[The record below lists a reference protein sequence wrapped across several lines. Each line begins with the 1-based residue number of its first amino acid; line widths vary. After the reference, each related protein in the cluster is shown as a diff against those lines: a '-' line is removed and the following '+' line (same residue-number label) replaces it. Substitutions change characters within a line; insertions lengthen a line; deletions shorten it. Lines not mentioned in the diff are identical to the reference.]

1 MFASD
6 GKTVGTFKSIDEPV
20 YVSFFMK
27 NQVYA
32 FNRDGKML
40 AIEVN
45 NSDYLFKVALQQN
58 DLMAV
63 KEILQKGS
71 LCGNAIIAY
80 LKEQGHSEIALF
92 FEKDVQQRFNLAL
105 ACGNLQVALDTALEM
120 KETDCYAKLATT
132 AMALGNYE
140 IAEAC
145 YQKTR
150 AFDKLNF
157 FYAATGST
165 LKLRKMQGVMENVGD
180 PMLRFDS
187 ATLNA
192 SAADKV
198 KVLAEAGQVPL
209 AYMTA
214 KAHGVEDFAKTLEQ
228 TLVES
233 DEYDHE
239 RIFAEAEAM
248 LKRGKGARALLPC
261 RPLVPDSGLS

>member
-1 MFASD
+1 
-6 GKTVGTFKSIDEPV
+6 
-20 YVSFFMK
+20 
-27 NQVYA
+27 
-32 FNRDGKML
+32 
-40 AIEVN
+40 
-45 NSDYLFKVALQQN
+45 
-58 DLMAV
+58 
-63 KEILQKGS
+63 
-71 LCGNAIIAY
+71 
-80 LKEQGHSEIALF
+80 
-92 FEKDVQQRFNLAL
+92 
-105 ACGNLQVALDTALEM
+105 
-120 KETDCYAKLATT
+120 
-132 AMALGNYE
+132 
-140 IAEAC
+140 
-145 YQKTR
+145 
-150 AFDKLNF
+150 
-157 FYAATGST
+157 
-165 LKLRKMQGVMENVGD
+165 MENVGD

-261 RPLVPDSGLS
+261 RPLVPDSGLNQSNWPMDNMRAKEAERSAAVFRKKPQDQVNGHDEASFD